1 MCQNHGLKHTVSV
14 VKQTQL
20 HLTRYLAGDPILVND
35 LRIGI
40 FPDGLPK
47 DLRAVIHRV
56 RSKEAPTLRFI
67 LTVFNAVRMI
77 PGDGTLA
84 PSSIVLEAS
93 NDPSSTEDQI
103 MA

>member
-1 MCQNHGLKHTVSV
+1 V

-20 HLTRYLAGDPILVND
+20 HLTRYLAGDPIIVND

-40 FPDGLPK
+40 YHDGLPK

-56 RSKEAPTLRFI
+56 RSKEVSTLRFI
-67 LTVFNAVRMI
+67 LTVFNAVKLI
-77 PGDGTLA
+77 PGDGSLT

-93 NDPSSTEDQI
+93 KDTSLISNQI
-103 MA
+103 VE